1 MKKLFLFLTLSISL
15 NNLSHAAASH
25 PGKVLHDAKCLSC
38 HGSEVYTR
46 KDRMAHSLYALDKQI
61 RNCMK
66 GPANADWNDKETAQ
80 VIDYLN
86 QQFYHYKASN

>member
-1 MKKLFLFLTLSISL
+1 MKRLFIFITLSMGL
-15 NNLSHAAASH
+15 NNPIHAAPAH
-25 PGKVLHDAKCLSC
+25 PGKILHDEKCLRC
-38 HGSEVYTR
+38 HGTEVYTR

-66 GPANADWNDKETAQ
+66 GPANANWNDKETAQ

-86 QQFYHYKASN
+86 QSFYHYETD